1 MAPASR
7 TIAVFAAVG
16 AIVVPLVA
24 TLAGSALRSL
34 APEAGGALA
43 LLHDVRLLL
52 WPMSRLFDAAE
63 ASRHWLY
70 LPLATVLS
78 NALIYGAIGA
88 LAAWG
93 RAVPAA
99 FFAAVA
105 VAIAAIAGAHFAF
118 DTGIGAAAIAA
129 AVAVTALIAHRVA
142 TRTSRSVAHDR

>member
-43 LLHDVRLLL
+43 VLHDVRLLL
-52 WPMSRLFDAAE
+52 WPMSRLYDAAE

-88 LAAWG
+88 VVAWG

-99 FFAAVA
+99 FVAAVA
-105 VAIAAIAGAHFAF
+105 VAVAAIAGAHLAF
-118 DTGIGAAAIAA
+118 DTGTGAVTVAV
-129 AVAVTALIAHRVA
+129 AVAVTALIAHRLA
-142 TRTSRSVAHDR
+142 TRTSRPATRDR

>member
-1 MAPASR
+1 MAPAGR
-7 TIAVFAAVG
+7 TIAVFAAIG

-24 TLAGSALRSL
+24 TLAGSVLRSL

-99 FFAAVA
+99 FVAAVA
-105 VAIAAIAGAHFAF
+105 VAVAAIAGAHLAF
-118 DTGIGAAAIAA
+118 DTGIVAPAIAV
-129 AVAVTALIAHRVA
+129 AVAVTALIAHRLA
-142 TRTSRSVAHDR
+142 TRTSRPATRGR